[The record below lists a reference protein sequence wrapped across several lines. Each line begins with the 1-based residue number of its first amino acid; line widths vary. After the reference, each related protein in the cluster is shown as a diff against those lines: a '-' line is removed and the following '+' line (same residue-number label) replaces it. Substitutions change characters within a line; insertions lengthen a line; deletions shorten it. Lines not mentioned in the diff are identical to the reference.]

1 MLLGTDLGRESPGEQ
16 NRQLGCC
23 WVLAGCSLRSL
34 PTPNLPRFYNSASC
48 FGERGTA
55 ARGCWP
61 AASPRAS
68 AFPCV
73 SGPCVGVP
81 LGPGGGAWDSTQH
94 ITTSFCPSA
103 PLQPEPKEERH
114 KAAAGGEPF
123 LRGTLPHP
131 DVMLGLWDRQLGC
144 QGHRGTPAPRVPPS
158 SPRPHPGEVP
168 KARSAVGGDPSLL
181 GPLPQPAVG

>member
-1 MLLGTDLGRESPGEQ
+1 M
-16 NRQLGCC
+16 
-23 WVLAGCSLRSL
+23 RSL

-131 DVMLGLWDRQLGC
+131 DVMLSLQDPPAGLPG
-144 QGHRGTPAPRVPPS
+144 APWYSSPTCAPQQPTS
-158 SPRPHPGEVP
+158 SPRGGPQSPFCCGRRP
-168 KARSAVGGDPSLL
+168 FFAWSSAPAGCRMIAAFPFPPSLCE
-181 GPLPQPAVG
+181 